1 MRNRK
6 GFTLAEL
13 LIAVAII
20 AVLVAISIPIFTGQ
34 MEKAR
39 EAADAASIRA
49 QYAEVMTG
57 AIADGRSAN
66 FGGAKRIRLSQ
77 KKPGWQTDSIQKS
90 LSAIAVVFGEPGT
103 QAWTEYDADTG
114 IVSIQFDEAG
124 QGTGGSTASA
134 PLVDGFADWK
144 KVHNVDIQ
152 DGKAILSPSWNDSVL
167 KIGGDGSTKK
177 IKLEAGKKYR
187 LVVDVESCGAD
198 LTVKLTNRNGNN
210 IYLKGKITDAGKVEY
225 EYSHADGRDDDVQIS
240 LSVLKDQTK
249 QEETVIRSVSFT
261 EIA

>member
-1 MRNRK
+1 MRDRK

-13 LIAVAII
+13 LIVVAII

-39 EAADAASIRA
+39 EAADAANIRA

-103 QAWTEYDADTG
+103 QAWTEYNADTG
-114 IVSIQFDEAG
+114 IVSIRFDEAG
-124 QGTGGSTASA
+124 QGTGGSTA
-134 PLVDGFADWK
+134 PLVDGFTDWK
-144 KVHNVDIQ
+144 KGNNVDIQ
-152 DGKAILSPSWNDSVL
+152 DGKAILSPSWKDSVL

-210 IYLKGKITDAGKVEY
+210 IYRKGKITDAGKVEY